1 MGISKAKSTS
11 LPHNQRHGKII
22 QVATTAIGLIKLP
35 KTMPMKPAKSAMVVR
50 MIRGG
55 PIKSAT
61 GETTWVNAVAKG
73 DTKTQ
78 TIAEIKKSSRVAFK
92 KSARILRHKGLDSCV
107 KSSSGLSSGCENFG
121 ITQIR
126 QAVAR
131 NERVQP
137 GLNKSHGWTNAR
149 MIQEA
154 VRV

>member
-1 MGISKAKSTS
+1 
-11 LPHNQRHGKII
+11 
-22 QVATTAIGLIKLP
+22 
-35 KTMPMKPAKSAMVVR
+35 MVVR

-73 DTKTQ
+73 VTKTQ

-121 ITQIR
+121 ITQIK

-131 NERVQP
+131 NERVHP
-137 GLNKSHGWTNAR
+137 GLNKSHG
-149 MIQEA
+149 
-154 VRV
+154 